1 MGSSHPETW
10 NSAGIK
16 KESIKMSRTH
26 FPTGLIIFAMVAAVL
41 TGCATPTSSS
51 PEKIQR
57 ALAIDVRDSV
67 DQYILGATDV
77 VRVSVWRNQD
87 ISISVPVRPD
97 GKISVPLVGDVR
109 ASGRT
114 PEQLATAI
122 RDSLSQYIREPQV
135 SVVVTSMGSHE
146 FTDRVRV
153 TGAVRQPVSIPHRSG
168 MTVLDMFLSAGGA
181 NEFAALNN
189 TMLYRKFEGEVV
201 AIPIMLDDILNKG
214 RIRTNYP
221 MRPGD
226 ILSVPE
232 RNF

>member
-1 MGSSHPETW
+1 
-10 NSAGIK
+10 
-16 KESIKMSRTH
+16 MSWKYLLK
-26 FPTGLIIFAMVAAVL
+26 GLATSLAAVVMVS
-41 TGCATPTSSS
+41 GCATQTASS

-57 ALAIDVRDSV
+57 ALALDTRDSV
-67 DQYILGATDV
+67 DQDILGATDV
-77 VRVSVWRNQD
+77 VRVSVWRNDD

-97 GKISVPLVGDVR
+97 GKISVPLVGDVQ

-114 PEQLATAI
+114 PEQLAGAI
-122 RDSLSQYIREPQV
+122 RASLSEYIREPQV
-135 SVVVTSMGSHE
+135 SIVVTSMGSHE

-168 MTVLDMFLSAGGA
+168 MTVLDIFLNAGGA

-189 TMLYRKFEGEVV
+189 AMLYRKVDGEVV

-214 RIRTNYP
+214 RVQTNYP

-232 RNF
+232 RSF